1 MSGFKLRE
9 YQDDIINQTINSNVD
24 TLIQVPTGGGKTV
37 ISRFIALKLS
47 FFENKRILFVA
58 PKIILMEQALK
69 EFKKLNPQVIHKAQK
84 YNPYHS
90 ILVSTIQTAS
100 RRDEIYPDVIIV
112 DEIHY
117 GYEGRMLKQLKE
129 NHPNARI
136 IGLSATPYDSK
147 GILLKGFDLI
157 LDKYDMKYMI
167 NNKYLVDL
175 KSYILT
181 KKELISDLEKIKII
195 RGDYDVAE
203 LHDVMCKNSTI
214 SEIVET
220 TKEYIEKSKKTI
232 VFAVDINHAELLRQA
247 YNEKGFKASALH
259 SKTKKENNE
268 ADEISE
274 EIEKFRR
281 GETRV
286 LVSVLMLTT
295 GFDVPDTD
303 YAIIARPTRSQNL
316 YKQMVGRVLR
326 IADNKTHAVLLDC
339 GNVIKNLGMP
349 LDPVRK
355 IEGNEIVNKH
365 KCSNCKSERLQ
376 LIKEE
381 DGLYWKCKDCDERK
395 KVEEGGY
402 ACESCC
408 LVSSYEGIFSVEEDK
423 VFLDCKC
430 GHKTLISEYRGEE
443 EFVEVDNQSGINQE
457 NKWVYELW
465 DWALSFDILN
475 TFFSEDIIKRKMLP
489 HDKYELNKEVQ
500 KLLKLEEVVIFE
512 DIDTIP
518 FALFKLQNLK
528 TLIFSIT
535 TEVMPDIF
543 FRGIINLINLEEFDM
558 TFINLRE
565 MPKEIFML
573 RKLKKLTLN
582 GNNYLKT
589 LPFYIEN
596 IENLEELNISFT
608 HLIEIPREV
617 FMLKNL
623 KKITLNGN
631 KNLKKIPVD
640 IYNLKT
646 LEELNISFFNLIEI
660 PKELFRLNN
669 LKVLDISNNS
679 LEKISNKI
687 GKLINLEKLD
697 ISDNNL
703 TDISKQIGLLSK
715 LKELNISNNKLKTL
729 PIEIGFLEE
738 LKELCVQNNNFK
750 KVPKGMYTLKKLERL
765 NIKGHYFDVIPNGLV
780 LLPKLESIDITFNN
794 NLLIFQNTMT
804 KVLLSRGLN
813 INWW

>member
-1 MSGFKLRE
+1 LSGFKLRE
-9 YQDDIINQTINSNVD
+9 YQNDIINQTINSNVD

-423 VFLDCKC
+423 VFLDCEC

-443 EFVEVDNQSGINQE
+443 EFVEVESDNYFTIEIISDAILKRTSLSLYGKKIKYYTDVSEKVTLEEAKKLIQ
-457 NKWVYELW
+457 NKRLVSKDELLV
-465 DWALSFDILN
+465 LSN
-475 TFFSEDIIKRKMLP
+475 IKFYDLSS
-489 HDKYELNKEVQ
+489 NKEFEYGKWFKRNKQ
-500 KLLKLEEVVIFE
+500 KRN
-512 DIDTIP
+512 DN
-518 FALFKLQNLK
+518 LF
-528 TLIFSIT
+528 IT
-535 TEVMPDIF
+535 
-543 FRGIINLINLEEFDM
+543 
-558 TFINLRE
+558 
-565 MPKEIFML
+565 K
-573 RKLKKLTLN
+573 KYLKKFNSNFSTQFWTEDNFFVDFQYGFYYFAQDGN
-582 GNNYLKT
+582 GV
-589 LPFYIEN
+589 
-596 IENLEELNISFT
+596 NISFISEYHYGINT
-608 HLIEIPREV
+608 YRNEMAH
-617 FMLKNL
+617 
-623 KKITLNGN
+623 TLYVGA
-631 KNLKKIPVD
+631 K
-640 IYNLKT
+640 
-646 LEELNISFFNLIEI
+646 
-660 PKELFRLNN
+660 LF
-669 LKVLDISNNS
+669 
-679 LEKISNKI
+679 
-687 GKLINLEKLD
+687 
-697 ISDNNL
+697 
-703 TDISKQIGLLSK
+703 
-715 LKELNISNNKLKTL
+715 
-729 PIEIGFLEE
+729 
-738 LKELCVQNNNFK
+738 
-750 KVPKGMYTLKKLERL
+750 
-765 NIKGHYFDVIPNGLV
+765 
-780 LLPKLESIDITFNN
+780 
-794 NLLIFQNTMT
+794 
-804 KVLLSRGLN
+804 
-813 INWW
+813 